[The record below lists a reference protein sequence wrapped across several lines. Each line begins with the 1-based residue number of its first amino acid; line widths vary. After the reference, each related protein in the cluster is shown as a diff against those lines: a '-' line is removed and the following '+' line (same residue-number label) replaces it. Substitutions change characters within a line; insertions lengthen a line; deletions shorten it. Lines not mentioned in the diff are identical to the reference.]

1 MYTTSARTAGSV
13 FPMALTSLH
22 LADIPE
28 EGLSLDCVVQPDEL
42 TLEPGDA
49 QVQRELVLSAEI
61 VKADNGVN
69 VSGVLAGTFLRQC
82 VRCLKEYEDPTKLS
96 FAVEYRRKQNHGGK
110 EGSTRRHDRPSSEG
124 EMEQDS
130 EEVYPLVGD
139 RLDLAEMLR
148 EQVILA
154 TPIQPLCHEGCLGL
168 CPACGQ
174 DLNERR
180 CGCPEERRENPF
192 ADLQRKVEARGDR
205 R

>member
-1 MYTTSARTAGSV
+1 
-13 FPMALTSLH
+13 MALTSLH

-28 EGLSLDCVVQPDEL
+28 EGLRLECVVQPDEL

-69 VSGVLAGTFLRQC
+69 VGGVLAGTFLRQC
-82 VRCLKEYEDPTKLS
+82 VRCLKEYEDPTTLS
-96 FAVEYRRKQNHGGK
+96 FAVEYRRKQDHGGK
-110 EGSTRRHDRPSSEG
+110 EEITRRHDRSSAG
-124 EMEQDS
+124 GVVGTTDVPEQDD
-130 EEVYPLVGD
+130 EVYPLVGD

-168 CPACGQ
+168 CPTCGQ

-192 ADLQRKVEARGDR
+192 AVLQRKGEARGER

>member
-1 MYTTSARTAGSV
+1 
-13 FPMALTSLH
+13 MALTSLH

-28 EGLSLDCVVQPDEL
+28 EGLNLDCAVQPDEL
-42 TLEPGDA
+42 RLEPGDA

-61 VKADNGVN
+61 VKAHNGVN
-69 VSGVLAGTFLRQC
+69 VGGVLAGTFLRQC
-82 VRCLKEYEDPTKLS
+82 VRCLKEYEAPTELS
-96 FAVEYRRKQNHGGK
+96 FAVEYRRYQSHGDK
-110 EGSTRRHDRPSSEG
+110 EESMRRHDRGSAGAVVGTMEVL
-124 EMEQDS
+124 EQD

-168 CPACGQ
+168 CPTCGQ

-180 CGCPEERRENPF
+180 CDCPEERRENPF
-192 ADLQRKVEARGDR
+192 AVLRRITEARGKGL
-205 R
+205 